1 MMESSR
7 RGLCIVFALLTAG
20 YLTFG
25 AGVPSA
31 EAVPSYARQ
40 TGLRCSG
47 CHYTPPEL
55 NPAGRRFKL
64 LGYVDRAKDE
74 SAIKAEPGTW
84 AAGLDILKALPL
96 SAMFDASFTQTKKA
110 QPGTQNATVEFPQDA
125 SLFLAGGWSEHLG
138 SFVQVTYSSADD
150 HFSWDN
156 TDIRYAKLTTLGGKE
171 LVWGLDLNNN
181 PTVEDLWNATP
192 AWGFPWVGSDVAPSP
207 AAAPVLQGGLAQDV
221 GGLGGYMMW
230 NDHLYVAATAY
241 RTFHLGNSE
250 PNSGAGFAYNTTGI
264 APYWRVAWQESWTES
279 QLEIGT
285 YGLYLKS
292 TPNSVSGPADTYTD
306 LAADVQYDL
315 TLARHDVL
323 SLRGT
328 YLHQNATLAGSVA
341 AGAAGQLHQ
350 NLSSV
355 NVNAEYHF
363 GNRFSTT
370 VGWFDTWGTADS
382 LLYPAG
388 PVSGSATGSPNSDG
402 FIANLSWWPTQNL
415 QFSAQFT
422 AYTKFNGGSANY
434 DGSGRNASDNDSFYL
449 IGRFIF

>member
-1 MMESSR
+1 MGSFK
-7 RGLCIVFALLTAG
+7 RGLCIVV
-20 YLTFG
+20 TFLI
-25 AGVPSA
+25 AVFLAFGVGERQA

-74 SAIKAEPGTW
+74 AAITAEPGTW
-84 AAGLDILKALPL
+84 QAGLDLLKALPI

-110 QPGTQNATVEFPQDA
+110 QPGAQNGTVEFPQDA
-125 SLFLAGGWSEHLG
+125 SLFLAGGWTEHLG
-138 SFVQVTYSSADD
+138 SFVQVTYSATDD

-156 TDIRYAKLTTLGGKE
+156 TDIRYARLCTVGGKE
-171 LVWGLDLNNN
+171 LVWGLDLNNS
-181 PTVEDLWNATP
+181 PTVEDLWNSTP
-192 AWGFPWVGSDVAPSP
+192 AWGYPWVSSEAAPTP
-207 AAAPVLQGGLAQDV
+207 TAAPVLAGGLAQDV

-241 RTFHLGNSE
+241 RTFHIGSAV
-250 PNSGAGFAYNTTGI
+250 PNTGTDFVYNTTGV
-264 APYWRVAWQESWTES
+264 APYWRVAWQQSGTDS
-279 QLEIGT
+279 QFEIGT
-285 YGLYLKS
+285 YGLYMKS
-292 TPNSVSGPADTYTD
+292 TPNGITGPGDTYTD
-306 LAADVQYDL
+306 IAGDFQWDL
-315 TLARHDVL
+315 TVARHDVL

-328 YLHQNATLAGSVA
+328 YIHQSSTLAGQVAMGGASVLN
-341 AGAAGQLHQ
+341 QD
-350 NLSSV
+350 LSSV

-363 GNRFSTT
+363 GNRVSTT
-370 VGWFDTWGTADS
+370 FGWFDTWGTADPA
-382 LLYPAG
+382 LYPPGAIG
-388 PVSGSATGSPNSDG
+388 GSATGLSDSEG

-422 AYTKFNGGSANY
+422 GYTKFNGGTTDY
-434 DGSGRNASDNDSFYL
+434 DGSGRNASDNNTFYL